1 MKIYFLKALILVG
14 LIFIAIA
21 TKADVTPN
29 SLFSNN
35 AVLQRDVEVPV
46 WGTASEGEKIRI
58 DFAGQH
64 LKTVA
69 KDGKWM
75 VKLKSLKAGG
85 PYTMTIKGDNT
96 IKITNILVGEVWLC
110 SGQSNMEWL
119 LYKIIPQNGYPTVTE
134 VLKDAENYPSIRQYF
149 VPLHTYKDI
158 PPPVDDAKGQWT
170 VCDSVSAK
178 KFSAVAYFFGKELYK
193 HLKVPIGLI
202 NSSYGGTPAQNWTSQ
217 KVLDSVPGL
226 KRLLTK
232 YDSALRTFPERLK
245 RYDDSVKQISQT
257 PKTDSAAIAV
267 KKVVPGKPVL
277 RPVNPADRGGPG
289 GLFNTMVYPLI
300 PYAIRGVIWYQGEA
314 NAEGGIQYRTLFPA
328 MINNWRAAWNRSDL
342 PFFFVQLPGWK
353 ELAPELREAQLMTW
367 QKLPNTAMAVI
378 TDVDDTISVHPPN
391 KQPVGE
397 RLSLPARALVYHE
410 KIEYAGPVYQSM
422 QITGDTVVLT
432 FTHTGTGIV
441 AKGGELKDFTIAGDD
456 KKFIAAQAIIKG
468 DKVIIFSP
476 AVSHPVAV
484 RLGWRFC
491 PQVNLY
497 NKEGLV
503 ATSFRT
509 DVTP

>member
-1 MKIYFLKALILVG
+1 MKIFLKTLILLYLV
-14 LIFIAIA
+14 IICA
-21 TKADVTPN
+21 TAKADVTPN

-35 AVLQRDVEVPV
+35 AVLQRGVAVPV
-46 WGTASEGEKIRI
+46 WGKAAEEENISV

-64 LKTVA
+64 LNTVA

-75 VKLKSLKAGG
+75 VKLKPLKAGG
-85 PYTMTIKGDNT
+85 PYTMTIRGNNT
-96 IKITNILVGEVWLC
+96 VTLTNILVGEVWLC

-119 LYKIIPQNGYPTVTE
+119 LYKIIPQNGYPTVKE
-134 VLKDAENYPSIRQYF
+134 VLKDAENYPEIRQYF
-149 VPLHTYKDI
+149 VPLHTYTAI
-158 PPPVDDAKGQWT
+158 SPPVDDAHGQWS

-178 KFSAVAYFFGKELYK
+178 KFSAVAYFFGKELYQ

-202 NSSYGGTPAQNWTSQ
+202 NSSYGGTPAENWTSE

-226 KRLLTK
+226 KSLLTE
-232 YDSALRTFPERLK
+232 YTTALNTFPERLK
-245 RYDDSVKQISQT
+245 RYDEHKKEINEKYKIDSLASVQ
-257 PKTDSAAIAV
+257 A
-267 KKVVPGKPVL
+267 GKGIPNRPL
-277 RPVNPADRGGPG
+277 RPVHPADRGGPG
-289 GLFNTMVYPLI
+289 GLYNTMVVPLI
-300 PYAIRGVIWYQGEA
+300 PYAIKGVIWYQGEA
-314 NAEGGIQYRTLFPA
+314 NAGRGIQYRTLFPA
-328 MINNWRAAWNRSDL
+328 MINNWRSAWSRNDL

-378 TDVDDTISVHPPN
+378 TDCDDTISVHPPD

-422 QITGDTVVLT
+422 EIAGNTIVLS
-432 FTHTGTGIV
+432 FTHTGSGLI

-456 KKFIAAQAIIKG
+456 KKFVAAKATIKG
-468 DKVIIFSP
+468 DKVIVYSP
-476 AVSHPVAV
+476 SISHPMAV

-503 ATSFRT
+503 ATAFRT
-509 DVTP
+509 DVTL